1 MPGDAQWSWRWINSV
16 PLTNE
21 FGQVQVKCSRK
32 KLTPPSA
39 VARRATPRRAPRNGI
54 WAVDRRSLFFRST
67 VSSSFFA
74 SSSSS
79 SIRPLDS
86 HRTVLI
92 DIIHGYSFSE
102 RKEWRKLGWI
112 ACSAMVTSPSR
123 LKRSRKRSC
132 DYAARLG
139 SVRDSCKTRKSK
151 QFSWI
156 LTSLE

>member
-1 MPGDAQWSWRWINSV
+1 MPRDAQWSWRWINSV

-32 KLTPPSA
+32 KLTRPSA

-92 DIIHGYSFSE
+92 DIIHGYGFSE
-102 RKEWRKLGWI
+102 RKERRKLGWI
-112 ACSAMVTSPSR
+112 ARSAMVTSPSR
-123 LKRSRKRSC
+123 LKRSREHSCVYTIRVGTVRTEIRAKRENPSN
-132 DYAARLG
+132 
-139 SVRDSCKTRKSK
+139 
-151 QFSWI
+151 
-156 LTSLE
+156 SLEY